1 MSNERDPD
9 PFAAAAAKGS
19 TRTDLRLTRAP
30 ADTPRGRLHA
40 LAARGYRAAREARAA
55 KRIDQDGM
63 TRLRRLARRG
73 ISVLGRDESRGARLV
88 AHLCHGVDATI
99 GLLMML
105 DNVDVVEL
113 CEGLSLT
120 LAELEVSENT
130 IRKLKA
136 DLNNA
141 NQDVQ
146 LERSCSRQLRAQLA
160 EMQNA
165 VARREAS
172 EERWNDEATRKSE
185 VPAEVKSILEDPEAR

>member
-1 MSNERDPD
+1 MSNERDSD

-55 KRIDQDGM
+55 KKLDQDDM
-63 TRLRRLARRG
+63 SKLRAFARRG
-73 ISVLGRDESRGARLV
+73 VDKLRRDESRGARLV
-88 AHLCHGVDATI
+88 VYLCRGLDAAI
-99 GLLMML
+99 GPLTLL
-105 DNVDVVEL
+105 DASDVVAV

-120 LAELEVSENT
+120 LTELEVSENT

-172 EERWNDEATRKSE
+172 DERWNETTRKSE
-185 VPAEVKSILEDPEAR
+185 VTAEVRSILDDPEAQ